1 MNKEKK
7 FHLFYLLIISLL
19 LSCNYTQKAG
29 KTKLKITN
37 KLTVKNNNLPVV
49 IIGTTDDPKA
59 FKYFNWLNMSY
70 LFGENHHFE
79 AKKVKKDSLYLRLD
93 SIRKSGIMSFA
104 AFGDLATYV
113 NKVFVIPGDSILFT
127 IKNKKLKFIGKNAAV
142 YNFFINMDTLKF
154 KKPYYKGNIEDYKT
168 DQWISLI

>member
-59 FKYFNWLNMSY
+59 FKYFNWLNMSIF
-70 LFGENHHFE
+70 L
-79 AKKVKKDSLYLRLD
+79 AK
-93 SIRKSGIMSFA
+93 II
-104 AFGDLATYV
+104 
-113 NKVFVIPGDSILFT
+113 
-127 IKNKKLKFIGKNAAV
+127 
-142 YNFFINMDTLKF
+142 TLKQ
-154 KKPYYKGNIEDYKT
+154 KK
-168 DQWISLI
+168 